1 MQKWRVIE
9 ISGIISILLFILSTL
24 LIFVM
29 EFWYVLIINTCEYL
43 AYRIV
48 FRKTDIPLWMFPI
61 VCTLS
66 IGIMVLAMF
75 YPDKIC
81 GGIMQNPELAAN
93 FFPEAENISDMLREY
108 HINSGIV
115 LTVLIVHY
123 IIVAAIIIARRVDC
137 NYADS
142 SYSYYV
148 SLPLASMGT
157 LIALNFI
164 CKPSES
170 GIFGTLYPLIISFV
184 QIFISECQRDDGWS
198 GGSSNSGGDTYD
210 IYIVKH

>member
-81 GGIMQNPELAAN
+81 GGIMQNPELAAK
-93 FFPEAENISDMLREY
+93 FFPKAENISAMLRAY
-108 HINSGIV
+108 HINSGVVLTIIIV
-115 LTVLIVHY
+115 LYL
-123 IIVAAIIIARRVDC
+123 IVAAIIIARRVDC
-137 NYADS
+137 SYADS
-142 SYSYYV
+142 DYSYYA
-148 SLPLASMGT
+148 SLPLASMGS
-157 LIALNFI
+157 LIAMNFLYDH
-164 CKPSES
+164 SELA
-170 GIFGTLYPLIISFV
+170 IFCALYPLAISFV
-184 QIFISECQRDDGWS
+184 QIFISEAQRKGGWS
-198 GGSSNSGGDTYD
+198 GGSSSGGDTYD